1 MFAQLR
7 HRWFQQNPLSSAL
20 PNPSPSQDILIEL
33 RNVIKRYETPA
44 GAFVALKNANLA
56 VKAGEFVAVIGKSGS
71 GKSTLINMVTGIDRP
86 TLGEIYVAGTAIH
99 QLDEGQMAIW
109 RGQQLGIIF
118 QFFQLLPTLTLLENV
133 ILPMEFA
140 RRYNAQGRK
149 ARALELLQMVG
160 VADHAYKYPTAISGG
175 QQQRVAIARALANEP
190 AVLVADEPTGNLDAK
205 TADAIFQIFENFARQ
220 GHTILMVTHD
230 NELASRAS
238 RVVLLAD
245 GEIAETSVA
254 HALPALNQKQLVELS
269 SRLDPVRYP
278 PGVIIFRQG
287 DPADK
292 FYIIIKGEVE
302 VVLEHA
308 SGQEVV
314 SGTMGQGQYFG
325 EVGLLMGRTRSA
337 TIRVTSAGEAMLMA
351 LDREMFQKLMVESE
365 VTHSE
370 IATIMRQRVTVNQL
384 MRVLSDPVPPQ
395 LMQPADYAIR
405 AYQPGEL
412 IYQRG
417 EPATR
422 FYLIFSGAVE
432 IMAPDQADL
441 LLMRLESG
449 QHFGEHE
456 LEVPGSKRMQTVRAA
471 VDLAAPVQLIS
482 IEQEKFQ
489 QLAHGYHL
497 VTEEIALTLH
507 QQVMSADTTGDQ

>member
-1 MFAQLR
+1 MNMVTYLR
-7 HRWFQQNPLSSAL
+7 KLWERQPPLVPHRKAPTRPQN
-20 PNPSPSQDILIEL
+20 LIEL
-33 RNVIKRYETPA
+33 RNVIKRYETPV
-44 GAFVALKNANLA
+44 GPFVALKNANLT

-86 TLGEIYVAGTAIH
+86 TLGEIYVAGIPVH
-99 QLDEGQMAIW
+99 QLDEGQMAVW

-140 RRYNAQGRK
+140 RLYTAAARK

-160 VADHAYKYPTAISGG
+160 VVDHAYKYPTAVSGG
-175 QQQRVAIARALANEP
+175 QQQRVAIARALANDP

-205 TADAIFQIFENFARQ
+205 TADAIFQIFEDFAGQ
-220 GHTILMVTHD
+220 GRTILMVTHD

-245 GEIAETSVA
+245 GEIAERSVG
-254 HALPALNQKQLVELS
+254 HALPALDQKQLVALS
-269 SRLDPVRYP
+269 SRLEPVRYP
-278 PGVIIFRQG
+278 PGATIFRQG

-308 SGQEVV
+308 SGQTVT

-325 EVGLLMGRTRSA
+325 EVGLLTNQPRTA
-337 TIRVTSAGEAMLMA
+337 TIRVTSAAEAMLMA
-351 LDREMFQKLMVESE
+351 LDREMFQQLMVDSE
-365 VTHSE
+365 TTHRE

-384 MRVLSDPVPPQ
+384 MRVLSKPTA
-395 LMQPADYAIR
+395 LAQPLDYVIR
-405 AYQPGEL
+405 SFRPGE
-412 IYQRG
+412 IIFQKG
-417 EPATR
+417 DVADH

-432 IMAPDQADL
+432 IIAPDQPELVLA
-441 LLMRLESG
+441 RLESG
-449 QHFGEHE
+449 QHFGAHE
-456 LEVPGSKRMQTVRAA
+456 LELPGAKRTQTLRAA
-471 VDLAAPVQLIS
+471 IDLEAPAQLIT
-482 IEQEKFQ
+482 ITRTHFH
-489 QLAHGYHL
+489 QLLYQNHL
-497 VTEEIALTLH
+497 VADEIALTLH
-507 QQVMSADTTGDQ
+507 QQVANQGAA